1 MLSASLASRV
11 GDERDAIGT
20 GLGYWWLAFG
30 RLKEA
35 RRAFETVGH
44 VGQRRW
50 NLVIMA
56 DLLDDQ
62 RQAIDL
68 LNAHGW
74 AYNPIPFARA
84 GLFRRANAIMQQP
97 TAGGLGPPHHL
108 VARGEEALARGRYK
122 DAISQ
127 FRQGFELL
135 KARPSAAFYVTAMSL
150 ARAWHETG
158 DTSQE
163 ILVLEEAARTLP
175 AYVAPGFPAAWWIKA
190 QTHLARAYREGSRTA
205 EAASLEHQVRKWLAH
220 SEPSFLVQP
229 ATAQPH

>member
-1 MLSASLASRV
+1 
-11 GDERDAIGT
+11 
-20 GLGYWWLAFG
+20 
-30 RLKEA
+30 
-35 RRAFETVGH
+35 
-44 VGQRRW
+44 
-50 NLVIMA
+50 
-56 DLLDDQ
+56 
-62 RQAIDL
+62 
-68 LNAHGW
+68 
-74 AYNPIPFARA
+74 
-84 GLFRRANAIMQQP
+84 MQQP

-108 VARGEEALARGRYK
+108 VARGEEAPARGRYK

-205 EAASLEHQVRKWLAH
+205 EGAFRTVFPRAAGHR
-220 SEPSFLVQP
+220 
-229 ATAQPH
+229 ATALGLGGPRQHLLRQNQLT